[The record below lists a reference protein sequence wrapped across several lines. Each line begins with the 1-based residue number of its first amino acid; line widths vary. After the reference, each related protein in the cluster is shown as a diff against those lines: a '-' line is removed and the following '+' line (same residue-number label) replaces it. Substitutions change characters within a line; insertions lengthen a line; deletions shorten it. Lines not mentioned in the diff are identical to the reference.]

1 MQKILDLNEKEF
13 LTGIAPSSQVQDK
26 GMWSS
31 ALGIDPISALLI
43 GNDATGLL
51 QPGAAP
57 IDITGSVVAGVP
69 FAWDTDVST
78 TGTEDL
84 YIWDDAGNL
93 YLKPLIND
101 TGISLVGAM
110 GSGPA
115 NGIFVMQHATGGKYI
130 YLFFTGNIGRYGD
143 LHGSPTI
150 APYHSGLQST
160 KDHPIHPLFDRYYF
174 GNGRY
179 IGSAADNGGSDD
191 LVIENEAL
199 DFPAQYTVKTLSDDG
214 TYLVAG
220 ITTTL
225 STDTLARGH
234 SKVIFWDTNQDSWQR
249 EWMIPDAAILSI
261 QRVGTAMMAV
271 TTRGLFA
278 FTFNSPPEQLLPY
291 LSTDYAPDYGYPTQY
306 AADVM
311 GESIQIGGDS
321 SISTF
326 GKVSPNVPNAL
337 LRPYAGFSGFVT
349 MIASSAKT
357 SRTFVGT
364 SNSKM
369 YVVIP
374 GVPPLLTGVSAKT
387 IYIDLARWWQVGLI
401 TLEFDGQLASG
412 DDVSVSV
419 EGDDATSSSAFG
431 SATFA
436 ANGAIRSKE
445 MYGSKEAR
453 KLKLIIN
460 FNGGAARIRNIQV
473 WGDPIETPTH
483 TRT

>member
-1 MQKILDLNEKEF
+1 MQKILDITEKEI
-13 LTGIAPSSQVQDK
+13 LTGIAPSSQVQDN
-26 GMWSS
+26 GLWSS

-57 IDITGSVVAGVP
+57 IDITGSVVTDVP
-69 FAWDTDVST
+69 IAWDTDVSD
-78 TGTEDL
+78 TGTENL
-84 YIWDDAGNL
+84 YIWGDTGNL
-93 YLKPLIND
+93 YCKPLSDD
-101 TGISLVGAM
+101 TTITLVDSNATTA
-110 GSGPA
+110 A
-115 NGIFVMQHATGGKYI
+115 NGLFVFQHAAGDRFAYE
-130 YLFFTGNIGRYGD
+130 FTTTVIGRFG
-143 LHGSPTI
+143 LNNGITGSYQT
-150 APYHSGLQST
+150 GLQNT
-160 KDHPIHPLFDRYYF
+160 KDHAAHRVFDRVYF
-174 GNGRY
+174 CNGRY
-179 IGSAADNGGSDD
+179 IGSAQDQGSTND
-191 LVIENEAL
+191 LTIDLEAL
-199 DFPAQYTVKTLSDDG
+199 DFPAEYASKAISDDG

-234 SKVIFWDTNQDSWQR
+234 SKIIFWDMNQDSWQR

-291 LSTDYAPDYGYPTQY
+291 LSTDYAPNYGYPTQF
-306 AADVM
+306 AADVV
-311 GESIQIGGDS
+311 GESIQFGGDS

-326 GKVSPNVPNAL
+326 GKASPNVPNAL

-364 SNSKM
+364 SNSKL

-374 GVPPLLTGVSAKT
+374 GVPPLLTGVSAET
-387 IYIDLARWWQVGLI
+387 IYIDLARWWQVGKI
-401 TLEFDGQLASG
+401 ALEFDGQLASG